1 MTVLDTSVPHVP
13 VLMVLDDHES
23 VADVELP
30 AGYRFAAWEP
40 RFREPWVRLHVLL
53 GQLPSYDEGLAYFD
67 RTYESDPA
75 ALERQMILVVDERG
89 ELAGTSSLWSGDHF
103 GEPRLRVHWVGV
115 SPDHQRR
122 GLARVLMLETIR
134 THATIGF
141 PLYWGITAVAAPT
154 VLLLFGSKWAPAI
167 VPLAALAFVGPFR
180 LIGSIETPLMTGL
193 GRPDVLLK
201 TKLVLVPCMTIALGV
216 GVKSE
221 FFKGQSTLG
230 DGICHDDRSITGR
243 GRRKVGLHSL

>member
-13 VLMVLDDHES
+13 VLMVLDDYEP

-53 GQLPSYDEGLAYFD
+53 GQLPSYDEGLAYFE

-75 ALERQMILVVDERG
+75 ALERQMILVVDEKD
-89 ELAGTSSLWSGDHF
+89 ELVGTSSLWRGDHF

-122 GLARVLMLETIR
+122 GLARALMLETIR
-134 THATIGF
+134 LYDELVPSDEP
-141 PLYWGITAVAAPT
+141 PLYLTTQTESWVACGMY
-154 VLLLFGSKWAPAI
+154 LKLGF
-167 VPLAALAFVGPFR
+167 VPYVGPMPPSFDADP
-180 LIGSIETPLMTGL
+180 ETFEEKNDEAWAIIRGKLAEARRS
-193 GRPDVLLK
+193 RP
-201 TKLVLVPCMTIALGV
+201 
-216 GVKSE
+216 
-221 FFKGQSTLG
+221 
-230 DGICHDDRSITGR
+230 
-243 GRRKVGLHSL
+243 